1 MAKETVS
8 RGKSAMGGH
17 AKTKK
22 SGSPKAHSIHVHRGK
37 SGGFIV
43 HHHSKD
49 PGGEV
54 EQHVLADLPS
64 LQQHMADQMGDQSA
78 APAPTPD
85 PTQQQAG
92 PVAGPAAGPGPGAG
106 APAGM

>member
-17 AKTKK
+17 SKPKK
-22 SGSPKAHSIHVHRGK
+22 SSGSKAHSIHIHRGK
-37 SGGFIV
+37 SGGFIL
-43 HHHSKD
+43 HHHPKD
-49 PGGEV
+49 PGGAV
-54 EQHVLADLPS
+54 EQHVLPDLAA
-64 LQQHMADQMGDQSA
+64 LQQHIGDQMGDQGA

-85 PTQQQAG
+85 PTQQVQAG
-92 PVAGPAAGPGPGAG
+92 PPAAGPVQG